1 MSRLSKDSAQSDTEN
16 NMYRLLTPFVLAAT
30 LVHAPTY
37 TQAIEKVEAS
47 TVFIESVQPEGVGT
61 CTGFVVQVHLVLTAN
76 HCVADVMSV
85 DGVVAKAVR
94 VDAVND
100 LALLYSTTTK
110 APLAFRVAPVA
121 RFEMLTAIGHGYG
134 WKALIVLSVRVIM
147 VNGDLESDDNAPLGI
162 IVQPGYIGGMS
173 GGPVVDVNGLVV
185 GIVQRGSAQ
194 IGYGVS
200 ASVILAFL
208 GA

>member
-1 MSRLSKDSAQSDTEN
+1 MH
-16 NMYRLLTPFVLAAT
+16 RLLTPFVLLASLFHT
-30 LVHAPTY
+30 QAPSY
-37 TQAIEKVEAS
+37 TQTIERVEAS
-47 TVFIESVQPEGVGT
+47 TVYIEAQEEAGVGK
-61 CTGFVVQVHLVLTAN
+61 CTGFVVEIHLVLTAN

-85 DGVVAKAVR
+85 DGIVAKAVR
-94 VDAVND
+94 VDESDD
-100 LALLYSTTTK
+100 LALLYSSTSKT
-110 APLAFRVAPVA
+110 PLAFRVAPVA
-121 RFEMLTAIGHGYG
+121 RFEFLTAIGHGYG
-134 WKALIVLSVRVIM
+134 WKSLTSLAVRVII
-147 VNGDLESDDNAPLGI
+147 VNGSLESDDNAPNGI

-194 IGYGVS
+194 IGYGVP